1 MSSSFLDFQ
10 IFAYPNGQNSSN
22 SWEGEGK
29 AGLLVL
35 HNFGTKLPEA
45 EESFLSN
52 ILKAVK
58 LSPLAEQV
66 YISNCSAQAPLALY
80 QSAAQHHV
88 QYVLLF
94 GVEPAWAGVRAQLPY
109 YQFVRLGDLHLMR
122 AHSITQIREERQANK
137 NENAG
142 ALWNALKAKFL

>member
-10 IFAYPNGQNSSN
+10 MFAYPEGQNSSN
-22 SWEGEGK
+22 DWQGEGK
-29 AGLLVL
+29 AGVLIL
-35 HNFGTKLPEA
+35 HNYDTTLPEP
-45 EESFLSN
+45 EENFLSN

-58 LSPLAEQV
+58 LEPLTDHTYLGCCNAETPV
-66 YISNCSAQAPLALY
+66 ALTQASLK
-80 QSAAQHHV
+80 HNI

-94 GVEPAWAGVRAQLPY
+94 GVDPAWAGVRAQLPY
-109 YQFVRLGDLHLMR
+109 YQFTRLGDLHILR